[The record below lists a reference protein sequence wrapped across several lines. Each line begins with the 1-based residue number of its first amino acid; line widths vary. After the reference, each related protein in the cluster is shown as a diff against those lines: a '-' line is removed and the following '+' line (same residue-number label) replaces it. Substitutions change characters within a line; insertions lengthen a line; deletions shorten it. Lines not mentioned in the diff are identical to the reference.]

1 MGGISF
7 ARGWR
12 IYQTLSVAVVVAM
25 GGGRIARSC
34 YRLVH
39 VRESVEKVLVS

>member
-12 IYQTLSVAVVVAM
+12 IYQTLSVAVVVA
-25 GGGRIARSC
+25 GGGEDCSLVLSSRARTG
-34 YRLVH
+34 VG
-39 VRESVEKVLVS
+39 